1 MERRYHLQSSGF
13 TLAEVAARVAKELG
27 MRPEDVWATG
37 KYRHLVEAR
46 SLLCYWA
53 VRELGVS
60 MASLAR
66 KLEISVTAVSKSVIR
81 GEKMARARGY
91 SLIEK

>member
-1 MERRYHLQSSGF
+1 
-13 TLAEVAARVAKELG
+13 
-27 MRPEDVWATG
+27 
-37 KYRHLVEAR
+37 
-46 SLLCYWA
+46 
-53 VRELGVS
+53 